1 MARPPRSRKQKLL
14 LAGAANL
21 LLLGVLGLLVEVGG
35 QVWAT
40 AHPSW
45 EVAGWEPD
53 PQLGWRLVPGLEFTW
68 AGHHWYARDFSVP
81 VRVNAQGFR
90 DRERTPENPAG
101 ALRVAL
107 LGDSFLEALQVPL
120 EDTCAQRLERRLGQ
134 RHPGAEVLNFASSNW
149 GVGQALLCWEHVA
162 QRYAPRWV
170 AVLVAELHM
179 ARTVAPAEGG
189 AFRATAGRSLAI
201 RPVFARRG
209 WALVREPAR
218 DLEAFRAAQEA
229 LIRDELGG
237 ARVRRRARQAFL
249 PGLLRERLQA
259 WLAEPPR
266 ASTSSSI
273 DQETWHVN
281 ELVLGALAR
290 ATKQAGARLVV
301 LDACEWFNPGARELS
316 RALAGLCAD
325 EGIERL
331 DATAALRA
339 AEARGEAT
347 IWAHDGHWTPAG
359 HEAVAAALDE
369 LLRSR
374 GL

>member
-21 LLLGVLGLLVEVGG
+21 LLLGLLGLLVEAGG
-35 QVWAT
+35 QVWAA
-40 AHPSW
+40 AHPAW
-45 EVAGWEPD
+45 EVAAWEPD
-53 PQLGWRLVPGLEFTW
+53 PQLGWRLVPGMEFTW

-81 VRVNAQGFR
+81 ARINAHGFR
-90 DRERTPENPAG
+90 DRERRVENPTG

-107 LGDSFLEALQVPL
+107 LGDSFLEGLQVPL

-162 QRYAPRWV
+162 RSYGPAWV

-179 ARTVAPAEGG
+179 VRTVSPAETG

-201 RPVFARRG
+201 RPVFTRRG

-218 DLEAFRAAQEA
+218 DLEAFRALQAD
-229 LIRDELGG
+229 LILNELGG
-237 ARVRRRARQAFL
+237 QRVRRRARQAFL
-249 PGLLRERLQA
+249 PGLAREALGRL
-259 WLAEPPR
+259 LASPR
-266 ASTSSSI
+266 AAGVHSRLPPEI
-273 DQETWHVN
+273 WNVN
-281 ELVLGALAR
+281 MLVLDTLAR
-290 ATKQAGARLVV
+290 EVRAQGARLVV

-325 EGIERL
+325 EGIERV
-331 DATAALRA
+331 DASAALRV

-347 IWAHDGHWTPAG
+347 VWAHDGHWTPAG